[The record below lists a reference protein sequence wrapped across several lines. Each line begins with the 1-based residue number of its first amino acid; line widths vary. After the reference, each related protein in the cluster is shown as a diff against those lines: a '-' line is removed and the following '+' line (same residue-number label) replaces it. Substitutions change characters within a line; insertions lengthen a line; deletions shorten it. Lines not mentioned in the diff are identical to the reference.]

1 MSHAQDPSVA
11 DEELRPSQTQGYK
24 VGEKKTVEE
33 YAQMDANDESLQVS
47 GEAWH
52 KRRARERA

>member
-11 DEELRPSQTQGYK
+11 DDELRPSETQGYK
-24 VGEKKTVEE
+24 VGEKKTAEE

-47 GEAWH
+47 DLVWRTTIENQS
-52 KRRARERA
+52 